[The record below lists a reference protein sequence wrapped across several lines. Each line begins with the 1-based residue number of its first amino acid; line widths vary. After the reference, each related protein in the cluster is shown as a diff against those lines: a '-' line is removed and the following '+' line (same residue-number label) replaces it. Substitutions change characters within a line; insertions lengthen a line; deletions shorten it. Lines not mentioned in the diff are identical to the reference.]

1 MKSRPNV
8 LFKVFTISI
17 FIFVFINC
25 TNAQNDSLIVG
36 RKYTITL
43 LNHFEMTGIVKS
55 ITPDTVKIKTDIKTF
70 NVPRKD
76 IATVLDLEKEET
88 GSIDDSTRVIF
99 EPDPSESRL
108 FIGTTGKTLKAGHG
122 YVSTALLFPWI
133 TVLVFPFGNVGIT
146 DYINFGAGASFYPP
160 LFYFAPK
167 VRALHTKNIDV
178 SIGLAY
184 AHYCDFQKIKG
195 NDNLG
200 LLYGTS
206 SFSFDKVTCTV
217 GAGVSYR
224 INWEYDKGIDISPY
238 PLFMLG
244 FEHREFKETKI
255 ISENWLSFG
264 SKGGYIAILSMGP
277 RFILDDLA
285 IDACV
290 IGIWT
295 NFSFDGGSR
304 HKSYF
309 FPVLWGSI
317 AYNFEL

>member
-1 MKSRPNV
+1 MKAIHSF
-8 LFKVFTISI
+8 LFRIITISI
-17 FIFVFINC
+17 FIFVFLDC

-76 IATVLDLEKEET
+76 IATVLDIEKEEPET
-88 GSIDDSTRVIF
+88 IDDSTRVIF
-99 EPDPSESRL
+99 EPDPNESRL

-146 DYINFGAGASFYPP
+146 DYINLGAGASFYPP

-167 VRALHTKNIDV
+167 VRAFHTKNIDV

-184 AHYCDFQKIKG
+184 AHYYSFEKIEG

-200 LLYGTS
+200 LFYSTS
-206 SFSFDKVTCTV
+206 SFSFNKFSCSV

-224 INWEYDKGIDISPY
+224 VNWEYDKGVDIASY

-244 FEHREFKETKI
+244 FEFRQIEKTKI
-255 ISENWLSFG
+255 ISENWLTFG
-264 SKGGYIAILSMGP
+264 ERGGYIAILSLGP

-290 IGIWT
+290 IGILT

-304 HKSYF
+304 DKSYF